1 MKGKIARPKIVREAP
16 AGYNES
22 GIVIYETA
30 EGVRVDVRLDKETV
44 WLNLNQL
51 TILFGRD
58 KSVIS
63 RHLRNVF
70 KEKELD
76 RGSTVAFFAT
86 VQNEGGRT
94 VERQVEYYNLDAV
107 ISVGYRV
114 NSKRGTQFRIWAT
127 SVLRDHLLKGYSLNE
142 RRLRELNRTIRLI
155 ADVAGRR
162 ELSGDEAKAL
172 LSVVADYSFALD
184 LLDDYDHQR
193 VTVTGTTPGTVRPL
207 DYEEARRIVNRLAE
221 KFGNTNLF
229 GREKDD
235 SLKGALGAVMQ
246 TFGGKDVYPGI
257 EEKAAHLLYFLIKDH
272 PFVDGNKRI
281 GAALFLWFLE
291 KNGVL
296 YHPDGAKR
304 IADTALVAM
313 TLLIAESEPAE
324 KDILARVIIN
334 LIGRREP

>member
-1 MKGKIARPKIVREAP
+1 MRGKAARPKIIREAP
-16 AGYNES
+16 AGYNEPA
-22 GIVIYETA
+22 IVIYETA
-30 EGVRVDVRLDKETV
+30 DGVRVDVKLDKETV
-44 WLNLNQL
+44 WLNLSQM
-51 TILFGRD
+51 TMLFDRD

-70 KEKELD
+70 REGELD

-127 SVLRDHLLKGYSLNE
+127 SVLRDHLLKGYSINE

-162 ELSGDEAKAL
+162 E
-172 LSVVADYSFALD
+172 F
-184 LLDDYDHQR
+184 
-193 VTVTGTTPGTVRPL
+193 
-207 DYEEARRIVNRLAE
+207 
-221 KFGNTNLF
+221 
-229 GREKDD
+229 
-235 SLKGALGAVMQ
+235 
-246 TFGGKDVYPGI
+246 
-257 EEKAAHLLYFLIKDH
+257 LYFLIKDH

-296 YHPDGAKR
+296 YHANGTKR

-313 TLLIAESEPAE
+313 TLLIAESKPAE
-324 KDILARVIIN
+324 KDLLTRVLIN
-334 LIGRREP
+334 LIGRKEP

>member
-162 ELSGDEAKAL
+162 ELSIS
-172 LSVVADYSFALD
+172 LSKTIRLWMATSGSAPPSSYGFWKRTESS
-184 LLDDYDHQR
+184 
-193 VTVTGTTPGTVRPL
+193 TTPTGPNASPT
-207 DYEEARRIVNRLAE
+207 RL
-221 KFGNTNLF
+221 
-229 GREKDD
+229 
-235 SLKGALGAVMQ
+235 SL
-246 TFGGKDVYPGI
+246 P
-257 EEKAAHLLYFLIKDH
+257 
-272 PFVDGNKRI
+272 
-281 GAALFLWFLE
+281 
-291 KNGVL
+291 
-296 YHPDGAKR
+296 
-304 IADTALVAM
+304 
-313 TLLIAESEPAE
+313 
-324 KDILARVIIN
+324 
-334 LIGRREP
+334 